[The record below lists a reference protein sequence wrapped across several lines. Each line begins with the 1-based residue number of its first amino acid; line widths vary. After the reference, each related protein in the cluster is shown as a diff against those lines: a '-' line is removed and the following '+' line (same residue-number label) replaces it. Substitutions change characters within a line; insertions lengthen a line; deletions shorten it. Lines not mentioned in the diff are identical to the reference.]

1 MDSFCFH
8 VALVRG
14 SESFRTRI
22 FDTVIFELVPMRR
35 MDFGCAHA
43 SIRFENGAADGSLG
57 LLRSKVRAP
66 NGPPM
71 NDL

>member
-1 MDSFCFH
+1 
-8 VALVRG
+8 
-14 SESFRTRI
+14 
-22 FDTVIFELVPMRR
+22 MRR

-43 SIRFENGAADGSLG
+43 SIRFEKGAADGSLG